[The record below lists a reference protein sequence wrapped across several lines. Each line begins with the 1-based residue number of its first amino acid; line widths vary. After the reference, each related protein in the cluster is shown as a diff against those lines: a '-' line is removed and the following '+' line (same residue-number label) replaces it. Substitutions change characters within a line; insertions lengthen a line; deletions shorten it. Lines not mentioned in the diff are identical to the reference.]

1 MIDLSPILAAAR
13 LAADLTRRVQKL
25 HLDGSDKGGGHDP
38 VTIADY
44 GSQAVLLRAI
54 SHAFPNDAVL
64 AEESGEQFAALVA
77 EPQRAIIVRIVAE
90 VLGEPVS
97 EADLVRWLDWG
108 RGRDAARTWVID
120 PVDGTKGFL
129 AGRRYSIAIAP
140 LEHGIPTAGVLAS
153 PGYGT
158 PDGLGLL
165 FYAQAGVCYVEP
177 ISGGAARQTRV
188 STRTAP
194 ADWHIVESVERAHA
208 HLERMHSVYTA
219 LGSSLA
225 NVESIDS
232 QDKYAMIAAGDA
244 DLMLRLPRDQESRH
258 KIWDHAAGW
267 AIVTAAGGTVTDVD
281 GTPLDFSCGA
291 NLPNQGMIV
300 SNGSAH
306 DRVISVVQ
314 GILAG
319 RG

>member
-13 LAADLTRRVQKL
+13 LAADLTRRVQHL
-25 HLDGSDKGGGHDP
+25 HLNSSDKGGGHDP

-54 SHAFPNDAVL
+54 SRVFPNDAVL

-77 EPQRAIIVRIVAE
+77 EAQRAIIVQIVAD
-90 VLGEPVS
+90 VLCEPVT
-97 EADLVRWLDWG
+97 EADLVTWLDWG

-140 LEHGIPTAGVLAS
+140 LEHGIPAAGVLAS
-153 PGYGT
+153 PGYGA
-158 PDGLGLL
+158 GLL
-165 FYAQAGVCYVEP
+165 FYAQNGVCHVEP

-188 STRTAP
+188 SARTAP
-194 ADWHIVESVERAHA
+194 ADWCIVESVERAHA

-219 LGSSLA
+219 LGSALS

-267 AIVTAAGGTVTDVD
+267 AIVTAAGGMVTDVD
-281 GTPLDFSCGA
+281 GSPLDFTRGA

-306 DRVISVVQ
+306 DRVIETVQ
-314 GILAG
+314 RVLHQQ
-319 RG
+319 RGE